1 MTASPIVRLRQLVWI
16 ALAIGALAF
25 DNEYVV
31 FIAALV
37 AIVAVAIETRA
48 PIRALGLSRPRSIVR
63 TLAIGIVLGVVLLA
77 FSKLMLTPIV
87 ERLTGIPRDLSAF
100 DFLRG
105 DTGAFLRLLPL
116 VWLSAAFGEEI
127 VFRGFLIG
135 RLEFAFGGASRIA
148 TSAAVILATTLFAFA
163 HAYQGPTGILITG
176 ILGLVFAVLYVATGR
191 NLWTNIVAHGVY
203 DTGSFLLVLTSYDRE
218 LSAIGHRLFG

>member
-1 MTASPIVRLRQLVWI
+1 MSATQIARLRQLVWI
-16 ALAIGALAF
+16 ALAVGALAL
-25 DNEYVV
+25 DNDYVI
-31 FIAALV
+31 FIAAIV

-63 TLAIGIVLGVVLLA
+63 TIAIGIALGLALLA
-77 FSKLMLTPIV
+77 FSKLMLTPIA
-87 ERLTGIPRDLSAF
+87 ERLTGIARDLSAF

-105 DTGAFLRLLPL
+105 DTAAFARMLPL
-116 VWLSAAFGEEI
+116 VWLSAALGEEI

-148 TSAAVILATTLFAFA
+148 TGAAVIFSTVLFAFA

-176 ILGLVFAVLYVATGR
+176 ILGLVFAVVYVASGR
-191 NLWTNIVAHGVY
+191 NLWTNIAAHGVY

-218 LSAIGHRLFG
+218 LSAIGHRVFG

>member
-1 MTASPIVRLRQLVWI
+1 MSASPIVRLRQLVWI
-16 ALAIGALAF
+16 VLAVGAVAL
-25 DNEYVV
+25 DSDYVIL
-31 FIAALV
+31 IAALV

-48 PIRALGLSRPRSIVR
+48 PMRALGLSRPRSIVR
-63 TLAIGIVLGVVLLA
+63 TIAIGVALGLVLLA

-105 DTGAFLRLLPL
+105 NTAAFVRVLPL
-116 VWLSAAFGEEI
+116 VWVSAAIGEEI

-135 RLEFAFGGASRIA
+135 RLEVAFGGASRIA
-148 TSAAVILATTLFAFA
+148 TSAAVILSTTLFAFA

-176 ILGLVFAVLYVATGR
+176 ILGLVFAVLYVASGR
-191 NLWTNIVAHGVY
+191 NLWANIIAHGVY
-203 DTGSFLLVLTSYDRE
+203 DTGSFLLVLTSCDRE

>member
-16 ALAIGALAF
+16 ALSIGALAF
-25 DNEYVV
+25 DNDYVI

-48 PIRALGLSRPRSIVR
+48 PIRALGLSRPRSIMR
-63 TLAIGIVLGVVLLA
+63 TIAIGIALGIVLLA

-116 VWLSAAFGEEI
+116 VWLSAALGEEI

>member
-16 ALAIGALAF
+16 ALSIGALAL
-25 DNEYVV
+25 DNDYVI

-63 TLAIGIVLGVVLLA
+63 TIAIGIALGIVLLA

-116 VWLSAAFGEEI
+116 VWLSAALGEEI

-148 TSAAVILATTLFAFA
+148 TSAAVILSTTLFAFA
-163 HAYQGPTGILITG
+163 HAYQGPTGIVITG

>member
-16 ALAIGALAF
+16 ALSIGALAF
-25 DNEYVV
+25 DNDYVI

-48 PIRALGLSRPRSIVR
+48 PIRALGLSRPRSIMR
-63 TLAIGIVLGVVLLA
+63 TIAIGIALGIVLLA

-116 VWLSAAFGEEI
+116 VWLSAALGEEI

-135 RLEFAFGGASRIA
+135 RLEFAFCGASRIA

>member
-1 MTASPIVRLRQLVWI
+1 MSAAPIVRLRQLVWI
-16 ALAIGALAF
+16 ALAVGAIALES
-25 DNEYVV
+25 DYVI

-48 PIRALGLSRPRSIVR
+48 PLRALGLSRPRSMAR
-63 TLAIGIVLGVVLLA
+63 TLVVGIALGIVLLA

-87 ERLTGIPRDLSAF
+87 ERATGIPRDLSAF

-105 DTGAFLRLLPL
+105 DAAAFVRLLPL
-116 VWLSAAFGEEI
+116 VWLGAALGEEI

-135 RLEFAFGGASRIA
+135 RLEVAFGGASR
-148 TSAAVILATTLFAFA
+148 LATGASIVLATALFAFA

-176 ILGLVFAVLYVATGR
+176 MLGLVFAVLFVATGR
-191 NLWTNIVAHGVY
+191 NLWINVIAHGVY
-203 DTGSFLLVLTSYDRE
+203 DTGSFLLVLTNYDRV
-218 LSAIGHRLFG
+218 LAAIGHRVFG

>member
-16 ALAIGALAF
+16 ALSIGALAF
-25 DNEYVV
+25 DNDYVI

-48 PIRALGLSRPRSIVR
+48 PIRALGLSRPRSIMR
-63 TLAIGIVLGVVLLA
+63 TIAIGIALGIVLLA

-116 VWLSAAFGEEI
+116 VWLSAAIGEEI

-135 RLEFAFGGASRIA
+135 RLELAFGGASRIA

>member
-1 MTASPIVRLRQLVWI
+1 MSASPIVRLRQLVWI
-16 ALAIGALAF
+16 VLAVGAVGL
-25 DNEYVV
+25 DSDYVI

-48 PIRALGLSRPRSIVR
+48 PIRALGLSRPRSIAR
-63 TLAIGIVLGVVLLA
+63 TIAVGVALGIVLLA

-105 DTGAFLRLLPL
+105 DPAAFVKLLPL
-116 VWLSAAFGEEI
+116 IWLSAALGEEI

-135 RLEFAFGGASRIA
+135 RLETAFGGASR
-148 TSAAVILATTLFAFA
+148 LATGTAVVLATALFAFA

-176 ILGLVFAVLYVATGR
+176 ILGLVFAVLFVATGR
-191 NLWTNIVAHGVY
+191 NLWINVVAHGVY
-203 DTGSFLLVLTSYDRE
+203 DTGSFLLVLTSYDRV
-218 LSAIGHRLFG
+218 LSAIGHRVFG

>member
-16 ALAIGALAF
+16 ALSIGALAF
-25 DNEYVV
+25 DNDYVI
-31 FIAALV
+31 FIAALA

-48 PIRALGLSRPRSIVR
+48 PIRTLGLSRPRSIVR
-63 TLAIGIVLGVVLLA
+63 TVAIGIALGVVLLA

-116 VWLSAAFGEEI
+116 VWLSAALGEEI
-127 VFRGFLIG
+127 VFRGFMIG

-163 HAYQGPTGILITG
+163 HAYQGPTGIVITG

>member
-1 MTASPIVRLRQLVWI
+1 MSASPIVRLRQLVWI
-16 ALAIGALAF
+16 VLAVGALAF
-25 DNEYVV
+25 DNDFVI

-37 AIVAVAIETRA
+37 AIVAVAIETRQ

-63 TLAIGIVLGVVLLA
+63 TIAIGIVLGLVLLA

-105 DTGAFLRLLPL
+105 DGVAFVRLLPL
-116 VWLSAAFGEEI
+116 VWLSAALGEEI

-135 RLEFAFGGASRIA
+135 RLETAFGGASRFS
-148 TSAAVILATTLFAFA
+148 TGAAVVLSTTLFAFA

-176 ILGLVFAVLYVATGR
+176 ILGLVFAVLFVASGR
-191 NLWTNIVAHGVY
+191 NLWINVIAHGVY
-203 DTGSFLLVLTSYDRE
+203 DTGSFLLVLTSYDRV
-218 LSAIGHRLFG
+218 LAAIGHRLFG

>member
-1 MTASPIVRLRQLVWI
+1 MSASPIVRLRQLVWI
-16 ALAIGALAF
+16 VLAVGALAL
-25 DNEYVV
+25 DNDYVI

-63 TLAIGIVLGVVLLA
+63 TIGIGIALGLLLLA

-105 DTGAFLRLLPL
+105 DTAAFLRLLPL
-116 VWLSAAFGEEI
+116 VWLSAALGEEI

-135 RLEFAFGGASRIA
+135 RLEFAFGGASRRA
-148 TSAAVILATTLFAFA
+148 TSAAVIFSTALFAFA

-176 ILGLVFAVLYVATGR
+176 ILGLVFAMVYVASGR

-218 LSAIGHRLFG
+218 LSAIGHRVFG